1 MKRSLSLGAA
11 LLVALVV
18 GCGSSKNDTVD
29 PVDPDPDNDED
40 AAPDPD
46 DPDPS
51 LRFAPD
57 LDSAMQG
64 VSQAQYSILDQ
75 RDIVAVVAILDAA
88 GVHFLRLDITQPNG
102 TPYATIWRAYST
114 DADAPAMVNHPTL
127 GESMDVERVT
137 AADGLSKLY
146 IGIPI
151 AGTDITRFG
160 ITGVFSVDTRLE
172 GNDTSIAT
180 GSFELVQ

>member
-11 LLVALVV
+11 LLVALTL
-18 GCGSSKNDTVD
+18 GCGSSRNDTVD
-29 PVDPDPDNDED
+29 PVDPDPDEED
-40 AAPDPD
+40 AAPDPN

-75 RDIVAVVAILDAA
+75 RDIIAAVAVADAS

-102 TPYATIWRAYST
+102 SPYQTIWRAYST
-114 DADAPAMVNHPTL
+114 DEDAPAMADHPTL
-127 GESMDVERVT
+127 GESMEVERVT
-137 AADGLSKLY
+137 ATDGLSTLY

-151 AGTDITRFG
+151 AGTDITRFR
-160 ITGVFSVDTRLE
+160 IVGVFPVDTRLE
-172 GNDTSIAT
+172 GSDTALAT